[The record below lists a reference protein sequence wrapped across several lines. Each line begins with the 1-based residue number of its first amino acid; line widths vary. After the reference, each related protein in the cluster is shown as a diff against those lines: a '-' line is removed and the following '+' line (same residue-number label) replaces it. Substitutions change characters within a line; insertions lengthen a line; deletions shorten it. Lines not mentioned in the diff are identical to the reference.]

1 MTDHSRFP
9 FEDPKVLHERMI
21 QRKQRFRPYLEA
33 PLLKIGQLF
42 TGEERVNCRE
52 KPKEKL
58 KRFQLYESDSS
69 FGVFLWSGTSLYIE
83 CDETDSPDVD
93 DFWRI
98 ERDSGDKLTRIHL
111 YISSKPN
118 FSVNVFIRDE
128 LKVFP
133 SEYRSYNR
141 DGSSLDELNE
151 ELNDLITHLAG
162 K

>member
-1 MTDHSRFP
+1 M
-9 FEDPKVLHERMI
+9 
-21 QRKQRFRPYLEA
+21 
-33 PLLKIGQLF
+33 
-42 TGEERVNCRE
+42 
-52 KPKEKL
+52 
-58 KRFQLYESDSS
+58 
-69 FGVFLWSGTSLYIE
+69 
-83 CDETDSPDVD
+83 
-93 DFWRI
+93 
-98 ERDSGDKLTRIHL
+98 RDSGDKLTRIHL

-128 LKVFP
+128 LQVFP